1 MRRRLLA
8 ASVLALSL
16 SAGAGA
22 AMVGY
27 CSPTVIDGR
36 VDSWANPNKFT
47 TSGYYHCI
55 NQGTTP
61 CQVMERALIL
71 RYSPAMGTWVR
82 VSDTRTYFNLFCDQ
96 SSGWV
101 TKDYPVG
108 SGLYQLEFDV
118 YSGDI
123 DGPLIGKWIAQ
134 QTFP

>member
-8 ASVLALSL
+8 AIAVLTL

-36 VDSWANPNKFT
+36 VDSYANPNFFR

-55 NQGTTP
+55 AQGTTP
-61 CQVMERALIL
+61 CSIMERALIL
-71 RYSPAMGTWVR
+71 RYSPALKDWVR
-82 VSDTRTYFNLFCDQ
+82 VSDTRHYSGLACDA
-96 SSGWV
+96 STGWV
-101 TKDYPVG
+101 NHDYPVG
-108 SGLYQLEFDV
+108 SGMYEIQFEV
-118 YSGDI
+118 YDGDI
-123 DGPLIGKWIAQ
+123 TGRLLNRWVAV